1 MERARKRKNVDTATR
16 TGDDEIHDAEME
28 VPLINLVHG
37 SRNAASRVDQG
48 IPRAKEAT
56 FNVETAATSSQ
67 AVDIGVLLQTMTQV
81 MQNQNQQQLQQQKL
95 LQEQTQ
101 SSYFDKLY
109 RANAPNFEGGP
120 DPDVALNWI
129 AQMETKFKALRFPED
144 VKVQVVIPFLVG
156 NAENWWRS
164 MEPMINVA
172 ENDITWKEFKEMFLD
187 QYFPRAL
194 RKKRQNDF
202 YSLRQTEN
210 MTVLQ
215 YANNFTSLGR
225 FCPKVF
231 EDEEEKMDRFE
242 QGLREEI
249 GCQLASH
256 KFTTFKNM
264 YDAALA
270 VEMRFKLNE
279 GERSIGKKPR
289 WMMGSNQAVGTR
301 QQGNFQNA
309 NKRRGPINA
318 NGGKLKQSRL
328 SACSRAC
335 QAVQIPFED
344 DVELGLKLLSS
355 EPRGVQMPYLNED

>member
-1 MERARKRKNVDTATR
+1 MERERQRKNVDTATR
-16 TGDDEIHDAEME
+16 TRDDEIHDAEME

-37 SRNAASRVDQG
+37 SRNATSRVDQG
-48 IPRAKEAT
+48 IPRAQEAT

-67 AVDIGVLLQTMTQV
+67 AVDIG
-81 MQNQNQQQLQQQKL
+81 
-95 LQEQTQ
+95 TQ

-109 RANAPNFEGGP
+109 RANAPNFEDGP

-129 AQMETKFKALRFPED
+129 VQMETKFMALRFPED

-164 MEPMINVA
+164 MEPMIDVA
-172 ENDITWKEFKEMFLD
+172 ENDITWEEFKEMFLD

-202 YSLRQTEN
+202 YNLRQTGN

-215 YANNFTSLGR
+215 YANKFTSLEH

-231 EDEEEKMDRFE
+231 EDEEEKMDQFE
-242 QGLREEI
+242 Q
-249 GCQLASH
+249 
-256 KFTTFKNM
+256 
-264 YDAALA
+264 
-270 VEMRFKLNE
+270 

-309 NKRRGPINA
+309 NKRRGPVNA
-318 NGGKLKQSRL
+318 NGGKLKQ
-328 SACSRAC
+328 CETC
-335 QAVQIPFED
+335 QKFR
-344 DVELGLKLLSS
+344 
-355 EPRGVQMPYLNED
+355 RG